1 MIFCAKHCARS
12 LNLCNPYKSS
22 MKSKLLIPHF
32 RVHTTK
38 TQGGE
43 TTCLGTEVV
52 EPGFKLKPSVSESYT
67 ILTQSCGIAAWKG
80 IGLKGTQCLSR
91 IVVHST
97 KLRHFAFIC
106 FYLNTKENGLLPR
119 FLFSSIAVPTL
130 EFVHNSTFRQQ
141 FCSCKSNTNILSIY
155 SFRECQANSFLP
167 RFHVKME
174 FVSCFTPKRGS
185 MPSLN

>member
-1 MIFCAKHCARS
+1 
-12 LNLCNPYKSS
+12 

-67 ILTQSCGIAAWKG
+67 ILTQSSGIAAWKG
-80 IGLKGTQCLSR
+80 IGLKGTCCLSR

-106 FYLNTKENGLLPR
+106 FYLKTKENGLLPR

-130 EFVHNSTFRQQ
+130 GFVHNSTFR
-141 FCSCKSNTNILSIY
+141 
-155 SFRECQANSFLP
+155 
-167 RFHVKME
+167 
-174 FVSCFTPKRGS
+174 
-185 MPSLN
+185 